1 MATGTTTA
9 GTSAVNHLAMAII
22 AMDMAKRA
30 AAVIAVAADRAG
42 YSTTA
47 SCAWWCWR

>member
-1 MATGTTTA
+1 MATGTITA

-22 AMDMAKRA
+22 ATDMAKDA
-30 AAVIAVAADRAG
+30 AAVTAVAADPAAC
-42 YSTTA
+42 STTA